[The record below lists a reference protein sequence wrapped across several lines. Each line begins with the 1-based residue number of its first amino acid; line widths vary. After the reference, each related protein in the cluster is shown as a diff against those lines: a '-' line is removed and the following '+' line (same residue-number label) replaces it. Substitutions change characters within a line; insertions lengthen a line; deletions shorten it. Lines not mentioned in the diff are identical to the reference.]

1 MWKNL
6 IQMFY
11 LHACFL
17 VYRRSDL
24 YGFHIMN
31 QNDNMDILYSIVLP
45 QGMEPTY
52 TLSSILSGYDPQL
65 NLPVT
70 SLSINIDYCLNRD
83 FAYQVVEN
91 FKL

>member
-1 MWKNL
+1 
-6 IQMFY
+6 MFY

-24 YGFHIMN
+24 YDFHIMN